1 MGSSRAREIASEDT
15 TIEQQLKYH
24 FSGNC
29 YPPIPYDFIPLA
41 VDSIQRYWDAYNFDK
56 SELIHEAIDMP
67 IVNGQQSYHRGNTYT
82 TAYDVVEWLRL
93 HAWLEDDDGYGW
105 FEDDY

>member
-1 MGSSRAREIASEDT
+1 MGLSSAREIASEDIS
-15 TIEQQLKYH
+15 IEEQLKIH
-24 FSGNC
+24 FRANC

-41 VDSIQRYWDAYNFDK
+41 KDSIQRYWDAYHNDK

-82 TAYDVVEWLRL
+82 TAYDVIEWLRL
-93 HAWLEDDDGYGW
+93 DAWLED
-105 FEDDY
+105 EDDY

>member
-1 MGSSRAREIASEDT
+1 MGLSSAREIASEDIS
-15 TIEQQLKYH
+15 IEEQLKVH
-24 FSGNC
+24 FSANC

-93 HAWLEDDDGYGW
+93 DAWLEDDDGYGW